1 MSIRRRWVGVLAV
14 AAVLGFCESA
24 SAQGP
29 GGRGGP
35 PQQRGMSGG
44 GMQGGC
50 APRMSSGPTSTQTL
64 TTSRQAYPSQNQ
76 SSPAQMQYA
85 QLVANQQMQA
95 WYANYY
101 AEQAAY
107 KVYLDN
113 LLRRDAERRAARQL
127 QTGN

>member
-1 MSIRRRWVGVLAV
+1 MSIRSRLVGLVAV
-14 AAVLGFCESA
+14 AAVLGLNQTA
-24 SAQGP
+24 AAQGP

-35 PQQRGMSGG
+35 QQRGMSMSGWSQS
-44 GMQGGC
+44 QGGC
-50 APRMSSGPTSTQTL
+50 AGRMSPGTTGTNTL
-64 TTSRQAYPSQNQ
+64 TASRQYP
-76 SSPAQMQYA
+76 PAQQQYS

-127 QTGN
+127 QSGN

>member
-1 MSIRRRWVGVLAV
+1 MSIRRRLVGVLAV
-14 AAVLGFCESA
+14 FAVLGFYETA

-35 PQQRGMSGG
+35 QPRGMSMSGG
-44 GMQGGC
+44 GQMQGGC
-50 APRMSSGPTSTQTL
+50 AGRTSPGTTTSTL
-64 TTSRQAYPSQNQ
+64 SASRQYA
-76 SSPAQMQYA
+76 PAQSQYS
-85 QLVANQQMQA
+85 QLVAQQQMQA

-101 AEQAAY
+101 AEQTAY